1 MILPASGLARTAE
14 RYGSYVIAASIPSVP
29 AIIALA
35 AGCGSR
41 LKALTALGERP
52 FFFRNQASAKYGEVP
67 GGLAATVLPFR
78 SAILAMPGLTTM
90 PSAPELLSSWK

>member
-1 MILPASGLARTAE
+1 M
-14 RYGSYVIAASIPSVP
+14 PSVP
-29 AIIALA
+29 AIMALA

-41 LKALTALGERP
+41 LTTFTSFGVRP

-78 SAILAMPGLTTM
+78 SLILAMPGLTTM
-90 PSAPELLSSWK
+90 PSAP